1 MKKAF
6 TLVEIMIVVAI
17 LGILA
22 AIAIPQ
28 FQNHSLEA
36 RGIAAKDNLRALRNA
51 IDLYTAQH
59 SGSPPGY
66 PNGDTTAV
74 PSRMVFGWQ
83 LIRASN
89 KSGQTAVIGTAG
101 YNLGP
106 YFPILPKNPF
116 NNTMDI
122 TIIGNNDNMPA
133 EATGDTGWIY
143 KAAEK
148 TIRLDWPGTD
158 KKGIDYYE
166 Y

>member
-22 AIAIPQ
+22 AIALPH
-28 FQNHSLEA
+28 FQSHSLEA
-36 RGIAAKDNLRALRNA
+36 REVAAKDNLRMLRNA
-51 IDLYTAQH
+51 IDLYAAQH
-59 SGSPPGY
+59 NDSPPGY
-66 PNGDTTAV
+66 TNGDTTTV

-89 KSGQTAVIGTAG
+89 ESGQTAAVGTAG
-101 YNLGP
+101 YNFGP
-106 YFPILPKNPF
+106 YFTEFPNNPF
-116 NNTMDI
+116 NDSMDI
-122 TIIGNNDNMPA
+122 TIVLNNGDMPA
-133 EATGDTGWIY
+133 EATGTTGWIY

-148 TIRLDWPGTD
+148 NIRLDWPGTD
-158 KKGIDYYE
+158 TKGIDYYE